1 MIATITSHL
10 IAQALVIRAE
20 DSRLM
25 GDMDIMRKA
34 YTELNGLN
42 GQLMAGYNIRAQ
54 NQETLLNALKE
65 VNQMIQKAANLRA
78 GKAKARV
85 IADCRT
91 AVKSNSMKALFKI
104 MKHGYEANTN
114 SAPPR

>member
-1 MIATITSHL
+1 M
-10 IAQALVIRAE
+10 
-20 DSRLM
+20 
-25 GDMDIMRKA
+25 MRKA

-78 GKAKARV
+78 GRAKVRV

-91 AVKSNSMKALFKI
+91 AVKSNSMKTLFKI
-104 MKHGYEANTN
+104 MKYGYEANTN
-114 SAPPR
+114 SATR

>member
-1 MIATITSHL
+1 M
-10 IAQALVIRAE
+10 IRAE

-25 GDMDIMRKA
+25 GDMEMMRKA

-78 GKAKARV
+78 GRAKARV

-91 AVKSNSMKALFKI
+91 AVKSNSMKTLFKI
-104 MKHGYEANTN
+104 MKYGYEANTN
-114 SAPPR
+114 SAPR

>member
-1 MIATITSHL
+1 M
-10 IAQALVIRAE
+10 IRAE

-25 GDMDIMRKA
+25 SDMDTMRKA

-42 GQLMAGYNIRAQ
+42 GQLIAGYNIRAQ

-65 VNQMIQKAANLRA
+65 VNQMIQKAANMRT

-85 IADCRT
+85 IADCRS
-91 AVKSNSMKALFKI
+91 AIKANNMKSLFKI

-114 SAPPR
+114 STSR

>member
-1 MIATITSHL
+1 
-10 IAQALVIRAE
+10 
-20 DSRLM
+20 M
-25 GDMDIMRKA
+25 GDMDMMRKA

-42 GQLMAGYNIRAQ
+42 GQLIAGYNIRAQ

-85 IADCRT
+85 VADCRT
-91 AVKSNSMKALFKI
+91 AVKSNNMKTLFKI
-104 MKHGYEANTN
+104 MKQGYETNTN
-114 SAPPR
+114 SASR